1 MTANPM
7 VSLASS
13 VHAGPGTFAL
23 LLGSGI
29 SVSAGVPSG
38 WGVMIELIRRL
49 AVLHNQDAGDDPV
62 AWYREQVGGEP
73 DYSTIIEDS
82 WPRRRLLG

>member
-1 MTANPM
+1 MTASLM

-38 WGVMIELIRRL
+38 WGVMVELIRRL
-49 AVLHNQDAGDDPV
+49 AVLRRQDAGDDPV
-62 AWYREQVGGEP
+62 SRGTASRLAVSP
-73 DYSTIIEDS
+73 TTPRSLRS
-82 WPRRRLLG
+82 WPRRRLTV